1 MLDPEYLWHVAD
13 PVVDIWESLN
23 QWAIQDIVYRL
34 MMAEIY
40 NYDKLPGT
48 ARWRTWLLN
57 QSGMHYEE
65 IIKKIEQISNRSEEE
80 LRNLFVAAGL
90 ISMENDAAVFDKHGI
105 TSPDLK
111 SNKRFMQ
118 LLNAA
123 YEQTNG
129 SMHNFTGTT
138 ADASQKLLLDTLD
151 RAYFDT
157 ISGNRSASE
166 VISDAIDTVASSGVK
181 VTYPS
186 GHIDTVETA
195 VRRAVQ
201 TGISQ
206 GTAKVSL
213 ENCRQLG
220 AEYVVVDAHPGARVS
235 DKDPIANHMGWQ
247 GKVYKID
254 GSSRQYENLEKATG
268 FPSNPLGLCGY
279 NCRHHIFPFFP
290 GEDINRWENL
300 VDEEESRKLYEASQ
314 KQRRME
320 RNIRASKR
328 KLQGLSTA
336 IENCKDEKTKF
347 ELQMEYDKTAARL
360 QGQNKAYRDFCKD
373 NADMGVQR
381 QADRLKPYG
390 WNREDAYAAVK
401 AGNRYEKTVSRMS
414 YAAKESEWNG
424 TKPLYIS
431 KESKQELIEYAANK
445 DVKIIDLS
453 NFDGKPDLL
462 KSQIDT
468 LSKLQNDYADIL
480 GDKKCVLTTRVMDAG
495 DFAETVNRTI
505 VVNTGVLRDREVT
518 ESYIAE
524 DPLKFAERTI
534 EDIVSHEFAHV
545 LANIKGN
552 IGIEL
557 TKKAYYNLYKIN
569 LTNTE
574 AEEYLYQNISHNAT
588 MCYEYAKKINIEY
601 QPRKLKE
608 IIPEVFVKNIR
619 QPTEFTREFI
629 RLFRE

>member
-80 LRNLFVAAGL
+80 LRNLFVEAGL

-268 FPSNPLGLCGY
+268 FPNNPLGLCGY

-290 GEDINRWENL
+290 GEDINRWENT
-300 VDEEESRKLYEASQ
+300 VDEKKSRELYEMSQ

-336 IENCKDEKTKF
+336 IENCRDEKTKF

-373 NADMGVQR
+373 NAEIGISNDNT
-381 QADRLKPYG
+381 RLKAVN
-390 WNREDAYAAVK
+390 WKKEDSEAARSG
-401 AGNRYEKTVSRMS
+401 AQNYRKTIS
-414 YAAKESEWNG
+414 YTATAAKEANKNTYTEVKYSEDNQYTIKLSQYDENVNTALSNAAKNVAFSGSRDGYEYLQLVDLKTGQLSTLMTDHDKTSVGGREFWEIIEKN
-424 TKPLYIS
+424 KD
-431 KESKQELIEYAANK
+431 KEYAFVHNHNTDSYLSQTDLRTLVLNK
-445 DVKIIDLS
+445 NIKMMIAVRNDGVIYLTESNGIMPEKTIFSDLYKKDIDEL
-453 NFDGKPDLL
+453 NKMIRDGKIETYKRALL
-462 KSQIDT
+462 MEEKIVDNLIRDFTKGVIEID
-468 LSKLQNDYADIL
+468 
-480 GDKKCVLTTRVMDAG
+480 G
-495 DFAETVNRTI
+495 
-505 VVNTGVLRDREVT
+505 
-518 ESYIAE
+518 
-524 DPLKFAERTI
+524 
-534 EDIVSHEFAHV
+534 
-545 LANIKGN
+545 
-552 IGIEL
+552 
-557 TKKAYYNLYKIN
+557 
-569 LTNTE
+569 
-574 AEEYLYQNISHNAT
+574 
-588 MCYEYAKKINIEY
+588 
-601 QPRKLKE
+601 RK
-608 IIPEVFVKNIR
+608 R
-619 QPTEFTREFI
+619 
-629 RLFRE
+629 